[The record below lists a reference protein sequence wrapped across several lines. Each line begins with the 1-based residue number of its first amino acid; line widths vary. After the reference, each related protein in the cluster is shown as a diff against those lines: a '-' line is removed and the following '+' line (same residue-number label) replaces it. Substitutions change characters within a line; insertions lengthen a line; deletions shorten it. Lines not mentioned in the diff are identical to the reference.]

1 MNKYNIEG
9 GIDFFA
15 ELNKSLEV
23 DDNEEIIYDYNN
35 ICLITK
41 QPLTDKYVS
50 LNCGH
55 KFNYIPIYN
64 DLVNHKQKFNYME
77 CSSRKLNTNEIR
89 CPYCRKKQQGLLPY
103 YEELGL
109 RKVNGVNFYDPY
121 SKTSMYNKCEYQYP
135 NDNYDPTKPETETN
149 TPYLNNLKCHFSGFQ
164 IAVYNSQ
171 NPSQPINYGDTKCY
185 CYNHKKMMIKYYK
198 YQEKEKEKIEKKQA
212 KELEKQKKILEKKQ
226 AKELEKQKKSLEKKQ
241 AKEFQNQKKFYL
253 QQIKDA
259 SKILN
264 NMAMSENIVLGP
276 SIQSGCVQILKTGLN
291 KGKPCGCKIFTDNMC
306 KRHLPKNENSI

>member
-1 MNKYNIEG
+1 
-9 GIDFFA
+9 
-15 ELNKSLEV
+15 
-23 DDNEEIIYDYNN
+23 
-35 ICLITK
+35 
-41 QPLTDKYVS
+41 
-50 LNCGH
+50 
-55 KFNYIPIYN
+55 
-64 DLVNHKQKFNYME
+64 ME